1 MAKWIRM
8 LLTKEFILFS
18 IIGLAMTFVNL
29 YLFYM
34 FNEYVG
40 MNYLLSNVISY
51 LIAVVI
57 SYILNVMITFS
68 EHKTLREFFLGLFQ
82 FLGMKLFLL
91 GIDSCSLYSMVSLME
106 VDKYISKILLT
117 ILLTTLS
124 YYLSKKIIKKIT

>member
-8 LLTKEFILFS
+8 LFSKEFALFS

-29 YLFYM
+29 YLFYA
-34 FNEYVG
+34 FNEYIS
-40 MNYLLSNVISY
+40 MNYLLSNIISY

-57 SYILNVMITFS
+57 SYFLNVMITFS

-91 GIDSCSLYSMVSLME
+91 GIDSCLLYSMVSLMGM
-106 VDKYISKILLT
+106 DKYISKILLT
-117 ILLTTLS
+117 VLLTTVS
-124 YYLSKKIIKKIT
+124 YFLSKRIIKKHT